1 MTALKNIYFLTL
13 KELRVLLGDRVLV
26 GLIIFMF
33 TAMLFSSAENSTGVR
48 NAPVGYIDR
57 DQSTLSRQIIAGL
70 LSPYFRPPEPVEPA
84 AAEVAMDKG
93 DYVFILEF
101 PPHFERDVLAG
112 RRPAVQLLIDA
123 TAMTQAGVGAGYI
136 EQIFTAELLKFLQLP
151 KQEDFAPFRPVLRLH
166 YNQNYEDRYFLP
178 VMDII
183 TVSLVMGFLLVGS
196 AVIREREH
204 GTIEHLLVMPLT
216 AREIM
221 LAKILANSLVVL
233 TAAMLSLWFVVHLA
247 IGAPIYADTLPLYA
261 VGMASF
267 LFALASLAIMLATI
281 APTMQQFGLLMLPL
295 FMVLLLFSG
304 SQTPRHGMPPWVQ
317 WLSEYWPTTQFAYFS
332 KKVLFRRA
340 ELALVWPELAVLT
353 GTGLLFLRLALSRF
367 RRMLEQQG

>member
-247 IGAPIYADTLPLYA
+247 IGAPIYADTMPLYA

>member
-70 LSPYFRPPEPVEPA
+70 LPPYFRMPEPVESA

-112 RRPAVQLLIDA
+112 RQPAVQLLIDA

-304 SQTPRHGMPPWVQ
+304 SQTPRNGMPLWVQ

-332 KKVLFRRA
+332 QKVLFRRA